1 MIIKP
6 MIRNNLCMNA
16 HPAGSAAW
24 VDEQIAWAEKQPS
37 FDGPRNVLV
46 IGGSGG
52 YGLSSRLVAGV
63 NGGAGSLNIAF
74 ERPPTEKRTGTV
86 GWYTS
91 AHLDHR
97 LQERGLPAK
106 TIMGDAFS
114 DEIKQQAI
122 ETIRE
127 MFGTVDMVVYSL
139 ASGVRTDPAT
149 GEQYRS
155 ALKPIG
161 EPFSERSIDPI
172 EGQLTHVTIEPATEE
187 EIQHTVKVMGGE
199 DWLLWMDA
207 LSGAG
212 VLAENAV
219 TTAYSYIGP
228 QITYPVYRNGTIGR
242 AKDHLEATAAE
253 IEGRLSARGVRAF
266 VSVNKAVVTRAS
278 AVIPV
283 VPLYLA
289 ILFKVMKKHGLHE
302 DCTQQMYR
310 LFAERLHGGTD
321 VPTDEHGRIRVDDW
335 EMRED
340 IQKEVL
346 DVWGLVTQDT
356 LEKYTDLPGYRHEFL
371 AIHGFDIAGVDYEAD
386 IATGG

>member
-6 MIRNNLCMNA
+6 MIRNSLCMNA

-24 VDEQIAWAEKQPS
+24 VDEQIAWAEKQAS
-37 FDGPRNVLV
+37 FDGPKRVLV

-91 AHLDHR
+91 AHLDRR
-97 LQERGLPAK
+97 LSDRGLPAK

-114 DEIKQQAI
+114 TEIKQQAI
-122 ETIRE
+122 EAIRD

-161 EPFSERSIDPI
+161 NPFSERSIDPI
-172 EGQLTHVTIEPATEE
+172 EGQLTHVTIEPATED

-207 LSGAG
+207 LSEAG
-212 VLAENAV
+212 VLAEGAV

-228 QITYPVYRNGTIGR
+228 KITYPVYRNGTIGR

-253 IEGRLSARGVRAF
+253 IEGRLSAHGVRAY

-310 LFAERLHGGTD
+310 LFADRLYGGTD
-321 VPTDEHGRIRVDDW
+321 VPTDENGRIRVDDW
-335 EMRED
+335 EMRDD

-346 DVWGLVTQDT
+346 DTWDLVTQDS

-371 AIHGFDIAGVDYEAD
+371 AIHGFDISGVDYEAD

>member
-16 HPAGSAAW
+16 HPTGSAAW
-24 VDEQIAWAEKQPS
+24 VDEQIQWAEQQPT
-37 FDGPRNVLV
+37 FAGPKRVLV

-52 YGLSSRLVAGV
+52 YGLSSRLIAGI
-63 NGGAGSLNIAF
+63 NAGAGSLNVAF

-91 AHLDHR
+91 AHLDRR
-97 LQERGLPAK
+97 LQERNLPAK

-114 DEIKQQAI
+114 LEIKQQAI
-122 ETIRE
+122 EAIRE
-127 MFGTVDMVVYSL
+127 MFGKVDLVVYSL

-149 GEQYRS
+149 GEQFRS
-155 ALKPIG
+155 TLKPIG
-161 EPFSERSIDPI
+161 SSFSERSIDPI
-172 EGQLTHVTIEPATEE
+172 EGHLTHVTIDPASDE
-187 EIQHTVKVMGGE
+187 EIRHTVKVMGGE
-199 DWLLWMDA
+199 DWLLWIEA
-207 LSGAG
+207 LAEAD
-212 VLAENAV
+212 VLAEGAT

-228 QITYPVYRNGTIGR
+228 KITYPVYRHGTIGR

-253 IEGRLSARGVRAF
+253 IEGRLGSLGVRAF

-310 LFAERLHGGTD
+310 LFADRLYGGSS
-321 VPTDEHGRIRVDDW
+321 VPTDEEGRIRVDDW

-346 DVWGLVTQDT
+346 DTWDLVTQDT
-356 LEKYTDLPGYRHEFL
+356 LETHTDLPGYRHEFL
-371 AIHGFDIAGVDYEAD
+371 AIHGFDIAGIDYDAD
-386 IATGG
+386 VAVGG